1 MKWQTDN
8 GACTVDPVGYNHL
21 SGKIVLSIKNAPP
34 PLRKKYRNL
43 TKIKTPA
50 NLHIYLSYLQFMVQ
64 WLINHDGHA
73 NENS

>member
-34 PLRKKYRNL
+34 PSERNIE
-43 TKIKTPA
+43 TSQK
-50 NLHIYLSYLQFMVQ
+50 
-64 WLINHDGHA
+64 
-73 NENS
+73 